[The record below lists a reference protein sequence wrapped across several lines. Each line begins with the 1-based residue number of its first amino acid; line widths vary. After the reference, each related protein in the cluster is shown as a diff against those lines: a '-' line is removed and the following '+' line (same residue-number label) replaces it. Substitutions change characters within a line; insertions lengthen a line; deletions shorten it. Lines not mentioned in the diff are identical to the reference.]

1 MTSKNVDKVSI
12 AVTGLAWMGHGIGSI
27 YTTVEQLL
35 TSASDEV
42 QIAAYGITAGASEFI
57 ELLAGCLSRG
67 LIVTLIVNKF
77 GNQPK
82 EIQARVG
89 KLAQRYA
96 HFTLL
101 EFQPKEKT
109 EDLHAKL
116 IVVDRSRALIGSPNL
131 TWKGLVSN
139 HELAV
144 IVEGPSA
151 ATVASLLDLLAKDS
165 RTRPVLVSKNRE
177 NRPALR

>member
-1 MTSKNVDKVSI
+1 MTSKNIDKVTI
-12 AVTGLAWMGHGIGSI
+12 VVTGLAWMGHGIGSI
-27 YTTVEQLL
+27 YTTIEELL
-35 TSASDEV
+35 TSACDEV
-42 QIAAYGITAGASEFI
+42 QIAAYGITAGAKEFI
-57 ELLAGCLSRG
+57 ELIAGCLSRG

-82 EIQARVG
+82 EIQTTIG
-89 KLAQRYA
+89 ELAQRYP

-101 EFQPKEKT
+101 EFKPMEKN

-144 IVEGPSA
+144 LVDGPA
-151 ATVASLLDLLAKDS
+151 AGTVASLLDLLAKDS
-165 RTRPVLVSKNRE
+165 RTRPVVVSKNIE
-177 NRPALR
+177 NFHT

>member
-1 MTSKNVDKVSI
+1 MNSKDVNKVTI

-27 YTTVEQLL
+27 YTTIEELL
-35 TSASDEV
+35 INACDEV
-42 QIAAYGITAGASEFI
+42 QIAAYGITAGAKEFI
-57 ELLAGCLSRG
+57 ELIAGCLSRG
-67 LIVTLIVNKF
+67 LIVTVIVNKF

-82 EIQARVG
+82 EIQMTIS
-89 KLAQRYA
+89 KLAQRYP

-101 EFQPKEKT
+101 EFKPMRKN

-144 IVEGPSA
+144 LVEGPA
-151 ATVASLLDLLAKDS
+151 AGAVANLLDVLAKDS
-165 RTRPVLVSKNRE
+165 RTRPVLISKNIK
-177 NRPALR
+177 NFHM

>member
-1 MTSKNVDKVSI
+1 MTIQNVDKVTI
-12 AVTGLAWMGHGIGSI
+12 VVTGLAWMGHGIGSI
-27 YTTVEQLL
+27 YTTIEELL
-35 TSASDEV
+35 TSACDEV
-42 QIAAYGITAGASEFI
+42 QIAAYGITAGAKEFVGLI
-57 ELLAGCLSRG
+57 AGCLSRG
-67 LIVTLIVNKF
+67 LVVTLIVNKF

-82 EIQARVG
+82 EIQTTIS
-89 KLAQRYA
+89 KLAQRYR

-101 EFQPKEKT
+101 EFQPKEKN

-144 IVEGPSA
+144 LVDGPA
-151 ATVASLLDLLAKDS
+151 AGTVARLLDLLAKDS
-165 RTRPVLVSKNRE
+165 RTRLVVSSKNTHSFH
-177 NRPALR
+177 A